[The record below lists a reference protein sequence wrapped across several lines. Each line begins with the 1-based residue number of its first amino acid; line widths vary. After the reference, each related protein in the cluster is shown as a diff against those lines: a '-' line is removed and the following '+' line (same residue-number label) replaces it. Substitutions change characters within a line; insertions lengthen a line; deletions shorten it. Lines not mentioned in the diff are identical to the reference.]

1 VSGAAALLDQLPPWV
16 LVVGKGGVGKTTCAA
31 ALAVAADHRGTSTL
45 VLTTD
50 PARALSDALGAP
62 LGADPAPVQG
72 AAHLSAFQLDAAV
85 ERDRFL
91 ERWREVLVTIVDR
104 GTYLERGDVASLV
117 DGALP
122 GIDETMALLRLA
134 ELATD
139 ARWQRVIID
148 TAPTGHTLRLLDLP
162 RSFTLLLS
170 LLDAMQEK
178 HRFMVRTLMHRYRTD
193 NADEFLQA
201 MTARVAS
208 LTRLLGDPARCAAV
222 LVTREEPV
230 VLSETVRYAHALAD
244 RGIAVGGV
252 VINASVRNDRDDEAA
267 GSVASDVSDSTT
279 ELRAAVPDVPWY
291 RVDRQAVALG
301 MGGARAWGALL
312 RRDTA
317 PGSRRAPARARALD
331 LRARASGGEVG
342 VGGARPLSLLS
353 PLGALTIVGGKGG
366 VGKTT
371 IACAL
376 ALAVAAPTMETPV
389 LLVSTDPAPS
399 LADALAQAIGDD
411 EVEVAG
417 APGLFARQ
425 ADASAAFERLR
436 TGYAERID
444 ALFDA
449 LSTHAIDTSADRR
462 IVRDLLALAPPGI
475 DELYALAAIADAVG
489 EQRFARV
496 IVDPAP
502 TGHLLR
508 LLEMP
513 GVALEWTHQL
523 MRLVLRYRELA
534 ALGDVGADLL
544 SLAKR
549 IRAVDALLR
558 DPDRASLIAVAL
570 DEPLVRRETRR
581 LTDAVGALG
590 LRIRGVIWNRMAPG
604 ASPAA
609 LPLPAAATAAQL
621 VAFETQPSPRGIT
634 AIRQWADT
642 WRAESAVEP

>member
-31 ALAVAADHRGTSTL
+31 ALSVANADRGTATL
-45 VLTTD
+45 VLSTD
-50 PARALSDALGAP
+50 PARALGDALNAP
-62 LGADPAPVQG
+62 LGADPLPIAGAP
-72 AAHLSAFQLDAAV
+72 HLSAVQLDAAV

-104 GTYLERGDVASLV
+104 GTYLERTDVASLV

-122 GIDETMALLRLA
+122 GVDETMALLRLA

-139 ARWQRVIID
+139 DRWRRIIID

-170 LLDAMQEK
+170 LLDAMQDK
-178 HRFMVRTLMHRYRTD
+178 HRFMVRALMHRYRTD
-193 NADEFLQA
+193 DADAFLTS
-201 MTARVAS
+201 MRARVAS
-208 LTRLLGDPARCAAV
+208 LTRLLGDRARCAAV

-230 VLSETVRYAHALAD
+230 VLAESGRYARALAE
-244 RGIAVGGV
+244 RGITVGAVV
-252 VINASVRNDRDDEAA
+252 MNASEDTEFDGDAA
-267 GSVASDVSDSTT
+267 DGASVDSIALMA
-279 ELRAAVPDVPWY
+279 ELRSAAPGATWW
-291 RVDRQAVALG
+291 RVGRGAVALG
-301 MGGARAWGALL
+301 VEGGREWGARLKDASRTHAVAPSTPGASESDLAIKISS
-312 RRDTA
+312 RERGTR
-317 PGSRRAPARARALD
+317 GSAF
-331 LRARASGGEVG
+331 
-342 VGGARPLSLLS
+342 LS
-353 PLGALTIVGGKGG
+353 PLHALTIVGGKGG

-371 IACAL
+371 VACAI
-376 ALAVAAPTMETPV
+376 ALTAAAPSIEIPV

-399 LADALAQAIGDD
+399 LADALEQPIGDE
-411 EVEVAG
+411 EVQVQG
-417 APGLFARQ
+417 VPGLFARQ

-436 TGYAERID
+436 TGYAERVD

-449 LSTHAIDTSADRR
+449 ISAHAIDTTADRR

-489 EQRFARV
+489 EERFARV

-513 GVALEWTHQL
+513 TIALDWTHQL
-523 MRLVLRYRELA
+523 MRLVLRYRELG

-544 SLAKR
+544 SLAHR
-549 IRAVDALLR
+549 IRAVGALLR
-558 DPDRASLIAVAL
+558 DPARASLLVVSL

-581 LTDAVGALG
+581 LTDAVANLG
-590 LRIRGVIWNRMAPG
+590 VAISGVVWNRTAPG
-604 ASPAA
+604 SSLPL
-609 LPLPAAATAAQL
+609 LPLPAAATALQL

-634 AIRQWADT
+634 AIRRWSDT
-642 WRAESAVEP
+642 WRAGAEDDS

>member
-1 VSGAAALLDQLPPWV
+1 MSGAAALLDQLPPWV
-16 LVVGKGGVGKTTCAA
+16 LVVGKGGVGKTTSAA
-31 ALAVAADHRGTSTL
+31 ALAIAAADRDANTL
-45 VLTTD
+45 VLSTD
-50 PARALSDALGAP
+50 PARALSDALGTA
-62 LGADPAPVQG
+62 LGADPLPIQG

-91 ERWREVLVTIVDR
+91 ERWREVLVTIIDR

-122 GIDETMALLRLA
+122 GVDETMALLRLA
-134 ELATD
+134 ELSTD
-139 ARWQRVIID
+139 DQWQRVIVD

-162 RSFTLLLS
+162 RSFTLLLA
-170 LLDAMQEK
+170 LLDAMQDK
-178 HRFMVRTLMHRYRTD
+178 HRFMVRTLMRRYR
-193 NADEFLQA
+193 ADDADAFLTA
-201 MTARVAS
+201 MRARVAS
-208 LTRLLGDPARCAAV
+208 LTRTLGDRARCAAV

-230 VLSETVRYAHALAD
+230 VLSETVRYAQALAE
-244 RGIAVGGV
+244 RGIAVGAV
-252 VINASVRNDRDDEAA
+252 VVNASDADHRSREAT
-267 GSVASDVSDSTT
+267 DSIT
-279 ELRAAVPDVPWY
+279 ELRGVTPGVPWW
-291 RVDRQAVALG
+291 RVERRAVALG
-301 MGGARAWGALL
+301 IDGAREWGARMSDDALSGDL
-312 RRDTA
+312 PRA
-317 PGSRRAPARARALD
+317 PIASRAPAATPGRSARD
-331 LRARASGGEVG
+331 ISN
-342 VGGARPLSLLS
+342 LS
-353 PLGALTIVGGKGG
+353 PLSVLTIVGGKGG

-371 IACAL
+371 VACAL
-376 ALAVAAPTMETPV
+376 ALAVAEPTLEARV

-399 LADALAQAIGDD
+399 LADALAQPIGDD

-436 TGYAERID
+436 ASYAERAD

-449 LSTHAIDTSADRR
+449 LSAHAIDTSADRR

-513 GVALEWTHQL
+513 TIALDWTHQL
-523 MRLVLRYRELA
+523 MRLVLRYRELG

-544 SLAKR
+544 ALAKR
-549 IRAVDALLR
+549 IRAVGELLR
-558 DPDRASLIAVAL
+558 DPARASLIAVSL
-570 DEPLVRRETRR
+570 DEPLVRLETRR
-581 LTDAVGALG
+581 LTHAVGALG
-590 LRIRGVIWNRMAPG
+590 LEIRGVIWNRIAPG
-604 ASPAA
+604 ASLPR
-609 LPLPAAATAAQL
+609 LPLPAATTAAQL
-621 VAFETQPSPRGIT
+621 VAFETQPSPRGIS

-642 WRAESAVEP
+642 WCAASDVNA

>member
-31 ALAVAADHRGTSTL
+31 ALSVADADRGTATL
-45 VLTTD
+45 VLSTD
-50 PARALSDALGAP
+50 PARALGDALSAPLAGDPLPIAGAP
-62 LGADPAPVQG
+62 
-72 AAHLSAFQLDAAV
+72 HLSAFQLDAAV

-104 GTYLERGDVASLV
+104 GTYLERTDVASLV

-122 GIDETMALLRLA
+122 GVDETMALLRLA

-139 ARWQRVIID
+139 DRWRRIVID

-170 LLDAMQEK
+170 LLDAMQDK
-178 HRFMVRTLMHRYRTD
+178 HRFMVRALMHRYRTD
-193 NADEFLQA
+193 DADAFLTS
-201 MTARVAS
+201 MRARVSS
-208 LTRLLGDPARCAAV
+208 LTRLLGDRARCAAV

-230 VLSETVRYAHALAD
+230 VLAESVRYARALAERGITVGAVVMNASDDVEIDGDVADSASVEASTLVSELRIAAPLATWRRVERATVALGVEGAREWGARLMDESRIHALAPSTLQ
-244 RGIAVGGV
+244 
-252 VINASVRNDRDDEAA
+252 ASETAL
-267 GSVASDVSDSTT
+267 DVKISS
-279 ELRAAVPDVPWY
+279 
-291 RVDRQAVALG
+291 
-301 MGGARAWGALL
+301 
-312 RRDTA
+312 
-317 PGSRRAPARARALD
+317 RAR
-331 LRARASGGEVG
+331 
-342 VGGARPLSLLS
+342 GACGTHLLS
-353 PLGALTIVGGKGG
+353 PLHALTIVGGKGG

-371 IACAL
+371 VACAL
-376 ALAVAAPTMETPV
+376 ALTAAAPSVETPV

-399 LADALAQAIGDD
+399 LADALEQPIGDE
-411 EVEVAG
+411 EVQVEGV
-417 APGLFARQ
+417 PGLFARQ

-436 TGYAERID
+436 TGYAERVD

-449 LSTHAIDTSADRR
+449 ISAHAIDTTADRR

-489 EQRFARV
+489 EERFARV

-513 GVALEWTHQL
+513 AIALDWTHQL
-523 MRLVLRYRELA
+523 MRLVLRYRELG

-544 SLAKR
+544 SLAHR
-549 IRAVDALLR
+549 IRAVGALLR
-558 DPDRASLIAVAL
+558 DPARASLIVVSL

-581 LTDAVGALG
+581 LTDAVASLG
-590 LRIRGVIWNRMAPG
+590 VAISGVVWNRTVPG
-604 ASPAA
+604 SSLPL

-634 AIRQWADT
+634 AIRQWSDT
-642 WRAESAVEP
+642 WRAGAEADS

>member
-1 VSGAAALLDQLPPWV
+1 MSGAAALLDQLPPWV

-31 ALAVAADHRGTSTL
+31 ALAIADADRGTTTL
-45 VLTTD
+45 VLSTD

-62 LGADPAPVQG
+62 LAADPLPIAG
-72 AAHLSAFQLDAAV
+72 AEHLSAFQLDAAV

-91 ERWREVLVTIVDR
+91 EQWREVLVTIVDR
-104 GTYLERGDVASLV
+104 GTYLERGDVTSLV

-122 GIDETMALLRLA
+122 GVDETMALLRLA

-139 ARWQRVIID
+139 DRWRRILID

-170 LLDAMQEK
+170 LLDAMQDK
-178 HRFMVRTLMHRYRTD
+178 HRFMVRALMHRYRTD
-193 NADEFLQA
+193 DADAFLTS
-201 MTARVAS
+201 MRARVSS
-208 LTRLLGDPARCAAV
+208 LTRLLGDRARCAAV

-230 VLSETVRYAHALAD
+230 VLAESVRYARALAE
-244 RGIAVGGV
+244 RGITVGAVV
-252 VINASVRNDRDDEAA
+252 VNASGDGESEVAGADDGSSDA
-267 GSVASDVSDSTT
+267 GALIA
-279 ELRAAVPDVPWY
+279 ELRIATPHATWR
-291 RVDRQAVALG
+291 RVERGAVALG
-301 MGGARAWGALL
+301 VDGAREWGARLVGDAQAHRATSASAAPSAERDIAASSARGARAPRGI
-312 RRDTA
+312 D
-317 PGSRRAPARARALD
+317 
-331 LRARASGGEVG
+331 
-342 VGGARPLSLLS
+342 LLS
-353 PLGALTIVGGKGG
+353 PLPALTIVGGKGG

-371 IACAL
+371 VACAL
-376 ALAVAAPTMETPV
+376 ALTAAAPSLDTPV

-399 LADALAQAIGDD
+399 LADALEQPIGDE
-411 EVEVAG
+411 EVPVAG
-417 APGLFARQ
+417 VPGLFARQ
-425 ADASAAFERLR
+425 ADAIAAFERLR
-436 TGYAERID
+436 SGYAERVD

-449 LSTHAIDTSADRR
+449 LSANAIDTTADRR

-513 GVALEWTHQL
+513 AIALDWTHQL
-523 MRLVLRYRELA
+523 MRLVLRYRELG

-544 SLAKR
+544 SLAHR
-549 IRAVDALLR
+549 IRAVGALLR
-558 DPDRASLIAVAL
+558 DPARASLIVVAL

-581 LTDAVGALG
+581 LTDAVAGLG
-590 LRIRGVIWNRMAPG
+590 VSISGVVWNRS
-604 ASPAA
+604 ASGTTLPA

-621 VAFETQPSPRGIT
+621 VAFETQPSPRG
-634 AIRQWADT
+634 
-642 WRAESAVEP
+642 

>member
-1 VSGAAALLDQLPPWV
+1 MSGAAALLDQLPPWV

-31 ALAVAADHRGTSTL
+31 ALAIAEADRDTNTL
-45 VLTTD
+45 VLSTD

-62 LGADPAPVQG
+62 LGADPLSVPA

-91 ERWREVLVTIVDR
+91 ERWREVLVTIIDR

-122 GIDETMALLRLA
+122 GVDETMALLRLA
-134 ELATD
+134 ELSTD
-139 ARWQRVIID
+139 DRWQRVIID

-170 LLDAMQEK
+170 LLDAMQDK

-193 NADEFLQA
+193 DADAFLAA
-201 MTARVAS
+201 MRARVES
-208 LTRLLGDPARCAAV
+208 LTRTLGDRARCAAV

-230 VLSETVRYAHALAD
+230 VLSESVRYAEALAE
-244 RGIAVGGV
+244 RGIAVGAV
-252 VINASVRNDRDDEAA
+252 VVNAGDDEHRSREAA
-267 GSVASDVSDSTT
+267 DSLA
-279 ELRAAVPDVPWY
+279 ELRSVTPSVPWR
-291 RVDRQAVALG
+291 RVERGTVALG
-301 MGGARAWGALL
+301 LDGAREWGARVREDARTGDLMK
-312 RRDTA
+312 A
-317 PGSRRAPARARALD
+317 PLASRTPAATSRR
-331 LRARASGGEVG
+331 SGRGI
-342 VGGARPLSLLS
+342 SLLS
-353 PLGALTIVGGKGG
+353 PLSALTIVGGKGG

-371 IACAL
+371 VACAL
-376 ALAVAAPTMETPV
+376 ALVAAEATVEARV

-399 LADALAQAIGDD
+399 LADALAQPIGDD

-417 APGLFARQ
+417 VPGLFARQ

-436 TGYAERID
+436 AGYTERVD
-444 ALFDA
+444 ALFNA
-449 LSTHAIDTSADRR
+449 LSAHAIDTSADRR

-475 DELYALAAIADAVG
+475 DELYAVAAIANAVS

-513 GVALEWTHQL
+513 ALALDWTHQL
-523 MRLVLRYRELA
+523 MRLVLRYRELG
-534 ALGDVGADLL
+534 ALGDAGADLL
-544 SLAKR
+544 ALAKR
-549 IRAVDALLR
+549 IRTVGELLR
-558 DPDRASLIAVAL
+558 DPARASLIAVTL
-570 DEPLVRRETRR
+570 DEPLVRLETRR

-590 LRIRGVIWNRMAPG
+590 LQIGGVIWNRTP
-604 ASPAA
+604 PDTPLPR
-609 LPLPAAATAAQL
+609 LPLPAATTAAQL
-621 VAFETQPSPRGIT
+621 VAFETQPSPRGIN

-642 WRAESAVEP
+642 WRAASDVDT

>member
-16 LVVGKGGVGKTTCAA
+16 LVVGKGGVGKTTCAV
-31 ALAVAADHRGTSTL
+31 ALAAAAADRGTNTL
-45 VLTTD
+45 VLSTD

-62 LGADPAPVQG
+62 LGPDPLPIHSG
-72 AAHLSAFQLDAAV
+72 AHLSAFQLDAAV

-104 GTYLERGDVASLV
+104 GTYLERSDVAALV

-122 GIDETMALLRLA
+122 GVDETMALLRLT

-139 ARWQRVIID
+139 DRWQRVIID

-162 RSFTLLLS
+162 RSFALLLS
-170 LLDAMQEK
+170 LLDAMQDK

-193 NADEFLQA
+193 DADAFLA
-201 MTARVAS
+201 SMRARVAS
-208 LTRLLGDPARCAAV
+208 LTQLLGDRTRCAAI

-230 VLSETVRYAHALAD
+230 VLAESVRYARALAE
-244 RGIAVGGV
+244 RGIAVGA
-252 VINASVRNDRDDEAA
+252 VIVNASDEEHRS
-267 GSVASDVSDSTT
+267 GDSLS
-279 ELRAAVPDVPWY
+279 ELRSAAPGVWRTVRRGP
-291 RVDRQAVALG
+291 VALG
-301 MGGARAWGALL
+301 MDGAREWGARLA
-312 RRDTA
+312 DDAPPHDA
-317 PGSRRAPARARALD
+317 PGTSQAPAPTESRRSSGAARARGI
-331 LRARASGGEVG
+331 ARI
-342 VGGARPLSLLS
+342 S
-353 PLGALTIVGGKGG
+353 PLRELTIVGGKGG

-371 IACAL
+371 VACAL
-376 ALAVAAPTMETPV
+376 ALTAASPASDAPV

-399 LADALAQAIGDD
+399 LADALAQPIGDD

-425 ADASAAFERLR
+425 ADAGAAFARLR
-436 TGYAERID
+436 AGYAERVD

-449 LSTHAIDTSADRR
+449 LSAHAIDTSADRR

-513 GVALEWTHQL
+513 AIALDWTHQL
-523 MRLVLRYRELA
+523 MRLVLRYRELG
-534 ALGDVGADLL
+534 ALGDGGADLL
-544 SLAKR
+544 ALAKR
-549 IRAVDALLR
+549 IRAVGALLS
-558 DPDRASLIAVAL
+558 DPARASLIAVAL
-570 DEPLVRRETRR
+570 DEPLVHRETRR

-590 LRIRGVIWNRMAPG
+590 VEIRAVIWNRTAPG
-604 ASPAA
+604 SSPPL

-621 VAFETQPSPRGIT
+621 VAFETDPSPRGIT
-634 AIRQWADT
+634 AIRRWAAG
-642 WRAESAVEP
+642 WCVA

>member
-1 VSGAAALLDQLPPWV
+1 MSGAAALLDQLPSWV

-31 ALAVAADHRGTSTL
+31 ALAIAAADGSTNTL
-45 VLTTD
+45 VLSTD
-50 PARALSDALGAP
+50 PARALSDALSTP
-62 LGADPAPVQG
+62 LGPDPRPIDG
-72 AAHLSAFQLDAAV
+72 AAHLSAFQLDAFV

-91 ERWREVLVTIVDR
+91 ERWREVLVTIIDR

-122 GIDETMALLRLA
+122 GVDETMALLRLT

-139 ARWQRVIID
+139 DRWQRVIID

-170 LLDAMQEK
+170 LLDAMQDK

-193 NADEFLQA
+193 DADAFLA
-201 MTARVAS
+201 SMRMRIAS
-208 LTRLLGDPARCAAV
+208 LTRLLGDRARSAAV

-230 VLSETVRYAHALAD
+230 VLAETVRYARALAD
-244 RGIAVGGV
+244 RGIAVGAVVMNAHDEDDRASGV
-252 VINASVRNDRDDEAA
+252 ADLMAELR
-267 GSVASDVSDSTT
+267 SVASGATW
-279 ELRAAVPDVPWY
+279 R
-291 RVDRQAVALG
+291 RVERGAVALG
-301 MGGARAWGALL
+301 LVGAREWGARLSDDFL
-312 RRDTA
+312 PHHSPNA
-317 PGSRRAPARARALD
+317 PDSARAL
-331 LRARASGGEVG
+331 STSMT
-342 VGGARPLSLLS
+342 ARPLDAFRARGIALLS
-353 PLGALTIVGGKGG
+353 PLAALTIVGGKGG

-371 IACAL
+371 VACAL
-376 ALAVAAPTMETPV
+376 ALTAAEPSAEERV

-399 LADALAQAIGDD
+399 LADALAQPIGDD
-411 EVEVAG
+411 EVEVVG
-417 APGLFARQ
+417 VPGLFARQ

-436 TGYAERID
+436 AEYAERVD

-449 LSTHAIDTSADRR
+449 LSAHAIDTSADRR
-462 IVRDLLALAPPGI
+462 IVRDLFALAPPGI

-513 GVALEWTHQL
+513 AIALDWTHQL
-523 MRLVLRYRELA
+523 MRLVLRYRELG

-549 IRAVDALLR
+549 IRAVGALLH
-558 DPDRASLIAVAL
+558 DPARASLIVVAL
-570 DEPLVRRETRR
+570 DEPLVHRETRR

-590 LRIRGVIWNRMAPG
+590 VGVSAVVWNRTEPHG
-604 ASPAA
+604 SLPQ
-609 LPLPAAATAAQL
+609 LPLPAATTAAQL
-621 VAFETQPSPRGIT
+621 VAFETEPSPRGIA
-634 AIRQWADT
+634 AIRRWADT
-642 WRAESAVEP
+642 WRGGTGADR

>member
-16 LVVGKGGVGKTTCAA
+16 LVVGKGGVGKTTSAA
-31 ALAVAADHRGTSTL
+31 ALAIAAADRDANTL
-45 VLTTD
+45 VLSTD
-50 PARALSDALGAP
+50 PARALSDALGTA
-62 LGADPAPVQG
+62 LGADPLPIQG

-91 ERWREVLVTIVDR
+91 ERWREVLVTIIDR

-122 GIDETMALLRLA
+122 GVDETMALLRLA
-134 ELATD
+134 ELSTD
-139 ARWQRVIID
+139 DQWQRVIVD

-162 RSFTLLLS
+162 RSFTLLLA
-170 LLDAMQEK
+170 LLDAMQDK
-178 HRFMVRTLMHRYRTD
+178 HRFMVRTLMRRYR
-193 NADEFLQA
+193 ADDADAFLTA
-201 MTARVAS
+201 MRARVAS
-208 LTRLLGDPARCAAV
+208 LTRTLGDRARCAAV

-230 VLSETVRYAHALAD
+230 VLSETVRYAQALAE
-244 RGIAVGGV
+244 RGIAVGAV
-252 VINASVRNDRDDEAA
+252 VVNASDADHRSREAT
-267 GSVASDVSDSTT
+267 DSIT
-279 ELRAAVPDVPWY
+279 ELRGVTPGVPWW
-291 RVDRQAVALG
+291 RVERRAVALG
-301 MGGARAWGALL
+301 IDGAREWGARMSDDALSGDL
-312 RRDTA
+312 PRA
-317 PGSRRAPARARALD
+317 PIASRAPAATPGRSARD
-331 LRARASGGEVG
+331 ISN
-342 VGGARPLSLLS
+342 LS
-353 PLGALTIVGGKGG
+353 PLSVLTIVGGKGG

-371 IACAL
+371 VACAL
-376 ALAVAAPTMETPV
+376 ALAVAEPTLEARV

-399 LADALAQAIGDD
+399 LADALAQPIGDD

-436 TGYAERID
+436 ASYAERAD

-449 LSTHAIDTSADRR
+449 LSAHAIDTSADRR

-513 GVALEWTHQL
+513 TIALDWTHQL
-523 MRLVLRYRELA
+523 MRLVLRYRELG

-544 SLAKR
+544 ALAKR
-549 IRAVDALLR
+549 IRAVGELLR
-558 DPDRASLIAVAL
+558 DPARASLIAVPL
-570 DEPLVRRETRR
+570 DEPLVRLETRR
-581 LTDAVGALG
+581 LTHAVGALG
-590 LRIRGVIWNRMAPG
+590 LEIRGVIWNRIAPG
-604 ASPAA
+604 ASLPR
-609 LPLPAAATAAQL
+609 LPLPAATTAAQL
-621 VAFETQPSPRGIT
+621 VAFETQPSPRGIS

-642 WRAESAVEP
+642 WCAASDVNA

>member
-31 ALAVAADHRGTSTL
+31 ALAVAAADRDTNTL

-50 PARALSDALGAP
+50 PARALGDALGAP
-62 LGADPAPVQG
+62 LGADPQPIQG
-72 AAHLSAFQLDAAV
+72 EAHLCAFQLDAAI

-104 GTYLERGDVASLV
+104 GTYLERSDVATLV

-122 GIDETMALLRLA
+122 GVDETMALLRLA

-139 ARWQRVIID
+139 DRWQRVIID

-178 HRFMVRTLMHRYRTD
+178 HRFMVRTLMHRYRID
-193 NADEFLQA
+193 GADDFLST
-201 MTARVAS
+201 MRTRVAS
-208 LTRLLGDPARCAAV
+208 LSQLLGDRARCAAV

-230 VLSETVRYAHALAD
+230 VLAETVRYARALSD
-244 RGIAVGGV
+244 RGIAVGAV
-252 VINASVRNDRDDEAA
+252 LVNASDDEYASGEA
-267 GSVASDVSDSTT
+267 GGSSSDVGPLMS
-279 ELRAAVPDVPWY
+279 ELRSATPIALW
-291 RVDRQAVALG
+291 RRARRGAVALG
-301 MGGARAWGALL
+301 MDGAREWGTRLAEHA
-312 RRDTA
+312 RSHDSPGASHA
-317 PGSRRAPARARALD
+317 PPAPMSHRSGERARGIA
-331 LRARASGGEVG
+331 
-342 VGGARPLSLLS
+342 LLS
-353 PLGALTIVGGKGG
+353 PLSALTIVGGKGG

-371 IACAL
+371 VACAL
-376 ALAVAAPTMETPV
+376 AIAAAEPTAAARV

-399 LADALAQAIGDD
+399 LADALAENIGDD
-411 EVEVAG
+411 EVEVSG
-417 APGLFARQ
+417 VPGLFARQ

-436 TGYAERID
+436 ADYAERVD

-489 EQRFARV
+489 EHRFARV

-513 GVALEWTHQL
+513 AIALDWTHQL
-523 MRLVLRYRELA
+523 MRLVLRYRELG

-549 IRAVDALLR
+549 IRAVGALLR

-590 LRIRGVIWNRMAPG
+590 LRINGVIWNRTEPG
-604 ASPAA
+604 SSPSE
-609 LPLPAAATAAQL
+609 LPLPAAAAAAQL

-634 AIRQWADT
+634 AIQRWADS
-642 WRAESAVEP
+642 WCAVSGIDT